1 MPKVLISDSMSN
13 IAQKIFEKN
22 NIQFDVKTG
31 LSEEEIIKIIPEYDG
46 MVVRSAT
53 KVTKNIISAAKK
65 LKVIGRAGAGVDNI
79 DVPTAK
85 KNNMIVMNTPG
96 GNSNATA
103 EHAFALIMSVLRK
116 IPFAN
121 QTTHKAQWEKKNIK
135 GTELS
140 KKTLGIVGFGNVG
153 VRLSYLVKGFNME
166 ILVSSKS
173 LESRK
178 KDYPHVKNVS
188 FDELISKSD
197 IISFHC
203 KTAADGKPMITKEH
217 YKKIKPTAY
226 IINAARGNIV
236 DEKDLNEALNENLI
250 AGAAVDVFSKEPAK
264 ENVLFNNPKVILTPH
279 IAASTTEASM
289 VVAEMAANQISDFLL
304 KGTKINTV

>member
-1 MPKVLISDSMSN
+1 MNKVLISDSMSG

-22 NIQFDVKTG
+22 NISVDVKTG
-31 LSEEEIIKIIPEYDG
+31 LSEDEIIKIISEYDG
-46 MVVRSAT
+46 IVVRSAT
-53 KVTKNIISAAKK
+53 KVTKKIIEAAKN
-65 LKVIGRAGAGVDNI
+65 LKAIGRAGAGVDNI
-79 DVPTAK
+79 DVPAAK
-85 KNNMIVMNTPG
+85 EKNMIVMNTPG

-121 QTTHKAQWEKKNIK
+121 ETTHKGQWEKKNIK

-153 VRLSYLVKGFNME
+153 VRLSKLVRGFDMK
-166 ILVSSKS
+166 ILVNSKS

-178 KDYPHVKNVS
+178 KDYPNVENVS
-188 FDELISKSD
+188 FEELISNSD

-203 KTAADGKPMITKEH
+203 KAPKDGKPLITKEH
-217 YKKIKPTAY
+217 YKKMKPTAY

-236 DEKDLNEALNENLI
+236 DEKDLNDALNENLI
-250 AGAAVDVFSKEPAK
+250 AGAALDVFSQEPAK
-264 ENVLFNNPKVILTPH
+264 ENILFNNPKVILTPH
-279 IAASTTEASM
+279 IAASTTEASI
-289 VVAEMAANQISDFLL
+289 VVAEMIANQISDFLL
-304 KGTKINTV
+304 KGVKINTV